1 MVKKNRNKDTN
12 SRRRGRPGTRT
23 TSEPILLFVQG
34 ECTEKDYFAL
44 LKRRLRL
51 SSLTIKVESQSPEN
65 LIKQTK
71 TTISREDDA
80 PFSAIYYVVD
90 VDDTSDKQFRQAF
103 KAAKDATN
111 CKTEYHFVVSH
122 ESFEAWLLAHFE
134 DIRNKN
140 IPRTTMGKNLQ
151 GRKMLNGPSGKN
163 VSDNFPVEDYEQ
175 AVGRVTH
182 CAFDEVNRETTSTA
196 MPHLITELIKLK
208 PKTQPNRPTCST

>member
-1 MVKKNRNKDTN
+1 MAKRSKGKNIK
-12 SRRRGRPGTRT
+12 SHGRGRPGTHS

-34 ECTEKDYFAL
+34 ECTEKDYFKL

-51 SSLTIKVESQSPEN
+51 QSLTIRTKSQSPEN
-65 LIKQTK
+65 LIEQTK

-90 VDDTSDKQFRQAF
+90 VDETSDKQFRQAF
-103 KAAKDATN
+103 KAAKKATDRN
-111 CKTEYHFVVSH
+111 KTEYHFVVSH

-140 IPRTTMGKNLQ
+140 IPRKTMGEKLQ
-151 GRKMLNGPSGKN
+151 GGERLNGKR

-175 AVGRVTH
+175 AVEQVTH

-208 PKTQPNRPTCST
+208 PKPR

>member
-1 MVKKNRNKDTN
+1 MAKRSKGKNIK
-12 SRRRGRPGTRT
+12 SHGRGRPGTHS

-34 ECTEKDYFAL
+34 ECTEKDYFKL

-51 SSLTIKVESQSPEN
+51 QSLTIRTESQSPER
-65 LIKQTK
+65 LIEQTK
-71 TTISREDDA
+71 TTISRENDA

-90 VDDTSDKQFRQAF
+90 VDDTSVGQFHQAF

-111 CKTEYHFVVSH
+111 RNKTEYHFVVSH

-140 IPRTTMGKNLQ
+140 IPRKTMGEKLQ
-151 GRKMLNGPSGKN
+151 GGERLNGKR

-175 AVGRVTH
+175 AVKQVTH

-208 PKTQPNRPTCST
+208 PKTQPK

>member
-1 MVKKNRNKDTN
+1 MAKKNRDKETN
-12 SRRRGRPGTRT
+12 SRRRRGPGTRPI
-23 TSEPILLFVQG
+23 SEPILLFVQG
-34 ECTEKDYFAL
+34 ECTEKDYFKL
-44 LKRRLRL
+44 LKRCLRL
-51 SSLTIKVESQSPEN
+51 QSLTIITESQSPEN

-71 TTISREDDA
+71 TTISRDKNA

-90 VDDTSDKQFRQAF
+90 ETSDKQFNQAF

-151 GRKMLNGPSGKN
+151 GRKMLNGPSEKK
-163 VSDNFPVEDYEQ
+163 VSDNFTVEDYEQ
-175 AVGRVTH
+175 AAGRVTH

-208 PKTQPNRPTCST
+208 PKTQPNRATCST

>member
-1 MVKKNRNKDTN
+1 MAKRSKGKNIK
-12 SRRRGRPGTRT
+12 SHGRGRPGTHS

-34 ECTEKDYFAL
+34 ECTEKDYFKL

-51 SSLTIKVESQSPEN
+51 QSLTIRTESQSPEN

-71 TTISREDDA
+71 TTISRENDA

-90 VDDTSDKQFRQAF
+90 VDDTSVGQFHQAF

-111 CKTEYHFVVSH
+111 CCETEYHFVVSH

-140 IPRTTMGKNLQ
+140 IPRKTMGKKLQ
-151 GRKMLNGPSGKN
+151 GREMLNGKR
-163 VSDNFPVEDYEQ
+163 VSNNFPVEDYKQ

-208 PKTQPNRPTCST
+208 PKPR

>member
-1 MVKKNRNKDTN
+1 MAKRSKGKNIK
-12 SRRRGRPGTRT
+12 SHGRGRPGTHS

-34 ECTEKDYFAL
+34 ECTEKDYFKL

-51 SSLTIKVESQSPEN
+51 QSLTIRTESQSPEN

-71 TTISREDDA
+71 TTISRENDA

-90 VDDTSDKQFRQAF
+90 VDDTSDEQFRQAF
-103 KAAKDATN
+103 KAAKKATDR
-111 CKTEYHFVVSH
+111 KTEYHFVVSH

-151 GRKMLNGPSGKN
+151 GRERLNGKRFQITSQWKIM
-163 VSDNFPVEDYEQ
+163 
-175 AVGRVTH
+175 
-182 CAFDEVNRETTSTA
+182 NRLWSESRIVPLMRST
-196 MPHLITELIKLK
+196 EKLLA
-208 PKTQPNRPTCST
+208 QRCPT

>member
-1 MVKKNRNKDTN
+1 MAKKNRDKDMK
-12 SRRRGRPGTRT
+12 SRRRKGRGTRS

-34 ECTEKDYFAL
+34 ECTEKDYFTL
-44 LKRRLRL
+44 LKDRLRL

-65 LIKQTK
+65 LIDRTK
-71 TTISREDDA
+71 TTISRDKDA
-80 PFSAIYYVVD
+80 PFSAVYYVVD
-90 VDDTSDKQFRQAF
+90 VDDTSDEQFRQAF

-111 CKTEYHFVVSH
+111 RKTEYHFVVSH

-140 IPRTTMGKNLQ
+140 ISRTTMGKRLQ
-151 GRKMLNGPSGKN
+151 GRKMLNGSNEKN
-163 VSDNFPVEDYEQ
+163 VSDDFPVEDYKQ

-182 CAFDEVNRETTSTA
+182 CDFDEVNRETTSTA

-208 PKTQPNRPTCST
+208 PKPR

>member
-1 MVKKNRNKDTN
+1 M
-12 SRRRGRPGTRT
+12 
-23 TSEPILLFVQG
+23 QG
-34 ECTEKDYFAL
+34 ECAEKDYFAL

-71 TTISREDDA
+71 TTISRDKNA

-90 VDDTSDKQFRQAF
+90 VDETSDKQFNQAF

-111 CKTEYHFVVSH
+111 RKTEYHFVVSH

-140 IPRTTMGKNLQ
+140 YSRKTMGEKLQ
-151 GRKMLNGPSGKN
+151 GREMLNGPSGKN
-163 VSDNFPVEDYEQ
+163 VSDNFPVEDYKQ

-182 CAFDEVNRETTSTA
+182 CDFDEVNRETTSTA

-208 PKTQPNRPTCST
+208 PKPR

>member
-1 MVKKNRNKDTN
+1 MSK
-12 SRRRGRPGTRT
+12 
-23 TSEPILLFVQG
+23 PILLFVQG
-34 ECTEKDYFAL
+34 ECTEKDYFEL
-44 LKRRLRL
+44 LKDRLKL

-65 LIKQTK
+65 LIDRTK
-71 TTISREDDA
+71 TTISRSKDA
-80 PFSAIYYVVD
+80 PPSAIYYVVD
-90 VDDTSDKQFRQAF
+90 VDNTSDEQFRQAF
-103 KAAKDATN
+103 KAAKKATN
-111 CKTEYHFVVSH
+111 RKTEYHFVVSH

-151 GRKMLNGPSGKN
+151 GRKMLNGSNNKN
-163 VSDNFPVEDYEQ
+163 VSDDFPVEDYEQ

-208 PKTQPNRPTCST
+208 PKTQPK

>member
-1 MVKKNRNKDTN
+1 MAKRSKGKNIK
-12 SRRRGRPGTRT
+12 SHGRGRPGTHS

-34 ECTEKDYFAL
+34 ECTEKDYFKL

-51 SSLTIKVESQSPEN
+51 QSLTIRTESQSPEN
-65 LIKQTK
+65 LIEQTK

-90 VDDTSDKQFRQAF
+90 VDETSDKQFRQAF
-103 KAAKDATN
+103 KAAKKATDRN
-111 CKTEYHFVVSH
+111 KTEYHFVVSH

-140 IPRTTMGKNLQ
+140 IPRKTMGEKLQ
-151 GRKMLNGPSGKN
+151 GGERLNGKR

-175 AVGRVTH
+175 AVEQVTH

-208 PKTQPNRPTCST
+208 PKPK

>member
-1 MVKKNRNKDTN
+1 M
-12 SRRRGRPGTRT
+12 
-23 TSEPILLFVQG
+23 SEPILLFVQG

-71 TTISREDDA
+71 TTISRDKNA

-90 VDDTSDKQFRQAF
+90 VDETSDKQFNQAF

-111 CKTEYHFVVSH
+111 RKTEYHFVVSH
-122 ESFEAWLLAHFE
+122 ECFEAWLLAHFE

-140 IPRTTMGKNLQ
+140 IPRTTMGKTYRVEKCSMGQ
-151 GRKMLNGPSGKN
+151 AGKT
-163 VSDNFPVEDYEQ
+163 FQ
-175 AVGRVTH
+175 IT
-182 CAFDEVNRETTSTA
+182 FQWKIMNRLWGESRTVPL
-196 MPHLITELIKLK
+196 MRLTEKLLA
-208 PKTQPNRPTCST
+208 QRCPT

>member
-1 MVKKNRNKDTN
+1 MAKKNRDKDTN
-12 SRRRGRPGTRT
+12 SRRRRGPGTRPM
-23 TSEPILLFVQG
+23 SEPILLFVQG
-34 ECTEKDYFAL
+34 ECTEKDYFKL

-51 SSLTIKVESQSPEN
+51 SSLTIKTESQSPKN
-65 LIKQTK
+65 LIDRTK
-71 TTISREDDA
+71 TTINRDKDA
-80 PFSAIYYVVD
+80 PFSAVYYVVD
-90 VDDTSDKQFRQAF
+90 VDETSDKQFNQAF

-111 CKTEYHFVVSH
+111 RKTEYHFVVSH

-140 IPRTTMGKNLQ
+140 ISRTTMGKRLQ
-151 GRKMLNGPSGKN
+151 GRKMLNGSSEKN
-163 VSDNFPVEDYEQ
+163 VSDDFPVEDYKQ

-208 PKTQPNRPTCST
+208 PKPR

>member
-1 MVKKNRNKDTN
+1 MAKKNRNKNTN
-12 SRRRGRPGTRT
+12 SRRRRGQGTRT
-23 TSEPILLFVQG
+23 MSEPILLFVQG
-34 ECTEKDYFAL
+34 ECTEKDYFKL
-44 LKRRLRL
+44 LKRRLML
-51 SSLTIKVESQSPEN
+51 QSLTIITESQSPEN

-71 TTISREDDA
+71 TTINREDDA

-90 VDDTSDKQFRQAF
+90 VDDTSDEQFRQAF

-111 CKTEYHFVVSH
+111 RKTEYHFVVSH

-140 IPRTTMGKNLQ
+140 IPRKTMGKKLQ
-151 GRKMLNGPSGKN
+151 GREMLNGPSEKN
-163 VSDNFPVEDYEQ
+163 VSDDFPVEDYEQ
-175 AVGRVTH
+175 AIGQVTH

-208 PKTQPNRPTCST
+208 PKNQPNRPTCST

>member
-1 MVKKNRNKDTN
+1 MAKKNRNKDTN
-12 SRRRGRPGTRT
+12 SRRRKGPGTRT

-34 ECTEKDYFAL
+34 ECTEKDYFKL

-51 SSLTIKVESQSPEN
+51 QSLTIRTESQSPEN
-65 LIKQTK
+65 LIEQTK
-71 TTISREDDA
+71 TTISRENDA

-90 VDDTSDKQFRQAF
+90 VDDTSDEQFHQAF
-103 KAAKDATN
+103 KAAKKATN
-111 CKTEYHFVVSH
+111 RETEYHFVVSY

-140 IPRTTMGKNLQ
+140 ISRTTMGKNLQ
-151 GRKMLNGPSGKN
+151 GRKILNGSNNKN

-208 PKTQPNRPTCST
+208 PKPK

>member
-1 MVKKNRNKDTN
+1 MAKKNRNKDTN
-12 SRRRGRPGTRT
+12 SRRRKGPGTRT

-34 ECTEKDYFAL
+34 KCTEKDYFTL
-44 LKRRLRL
+44 LKRCLRL
-51 SSLTIKVESQSPEN
+51 QSLTIKVESQSPEN
-65 LIKQTK
+65 LIKQTQ
-71 TTISREDDA
+71 TTISRDKDA

-90 VDDTSDKQFRQAF
+90 VDDTSDEQFRQAF

-111 CKTEYHFVVSH
+111 RKTEYHFVVSH

-140 IPRTTMGKNLQ
+140 ISRTTMGKKLQ
-151 GRKMLNGPSGKN
+151 GGERLNGKR
-163 VSDNFPVEDYEQ
+163 VSDKFPVEDYEQ
-175 AVGRVTH
+175 AVERVTH

-208 PKTQPNRPTCST
+208 PKPK

>member
-1 MVKKNRNKDTN
+1 MAKKNRNKDTN
-12 SRRRGRPGTRT
+12 SRRRKGPGTRT
-23 TSEPILLFVQG
+23 TSEPTLLFVQG
-34 ECTEKDYFAL
+34 KCTEKDYFTL
-44 LKRRLRL
+44 LKRCLRL
-51 SSLTIKVESQSPEN
+51 QSLTIKVESQSPEN
-65 LIKQTK
+65 LIKQTQ
-71 TTISREDDA
+71 TTISRDKDA

-90 VDDTSDKQFRQAF
+90 VDDTSVGQFHQAF

-111 CKTEYHFVVSH
+111 CCETEYHFVVSH

-140 IPRTTMGKNLQ
+140 ISRTTMGKKLQ
-151 GRKMLNGPSGKN
+151 DREMLNGPSGKN

-175 AVGRVTH
+175 AVKQVTH

-208 PKTQPNRPTCST
+208 PKPK

>member
-1 MVKKNRNKDTN
+1 MHRKR
-12 SRRRGRPGTRT
+12 
-23 TSEPILLFVQG
+23 LFN
-34 ECTEKDYFAL
+34 L

-65 LIKQTK
+65 LIDPTK
-71 TTISREDDA
+71 TTISRDKDA

-90 VDDTSDKQFRQAF
+90 VDDTSDEQFRQAF
-103 KAAKDATN
+103 KAAKKATDR
-111 CKTEYHFVVSH
+111 KTEYHFVVSH
-122 ESFEAWLLAHFE
+122 ESFEAWLLAYFE

-140 IPRTTMGKNLQ
+140 IPRKTMGGTLSEL
-151 GRKMLNGPSGKN
+151 GMLNGKR

-175 AVGRVTH
+175 AAGRVTH

-208 PKTQPNRPTCST
+208 PKPR

>member
-1 MVKKNRNKDTN
+1 MAKKNRDKDTN
-12 SRRRGRPGTRT
+12 SRRRRGPGTRPM
-23 TSEPILLFVQG
+23 SEPILLFVQG
-34 ECTEKDYFAL
+34 ECTEKDYFKL

-51 SSLTIKVESQSPEN
+51 SSLTIKTESQSPEN
-65 LIKQTK
+65 LIDRTK
-71 TTISREDDA
+71 TTISRDKDA

-90 VDDTSDKQFRQAF
+90 VDDTSDEQFRQAF

-111 CKTEYHFVVSH
+111 RKTEYHFVVSH

-140 IPRTTMGKNLQ
+140 IPRTTMGKKLQ
-151 GRKMLNGPSGKN
+151 GRERLNGKR
-163 VSDNFPVEDYEQ
+163 VSDNFPVEDYKQ
-175 AVGRVTH
+175 AMGRVTH

-208 PKTQPNRPTCST
+208 PKPK

>member
-1 MVKKNRNKDTN
+1 MAKKNRNKDTN
-12 SRRRGRPGTRT
+12 SRRRKGPGTRT

-34 ECTEKDYFAL
+34 KCTEKDYFTL
-44 LKRRLRL
+44 LKRCLRL
-51 SSLTIKVESQSPEN
+51 QSLTIKVESQSPEN
-65 LIKQTK
+65 LIKQTQ
-71 TTISREDDA
+71 TTISRDKDA

-90 VDDTSDKQFRQAF
+90 VDDTSVGQFHQAF

-111 CKTEYHFVVSH
+111 CCETEYHFVVSH

-140 IPRTTMGKNLQ
+140 ISRTTMGKKLQ
-151 GRKMLNGPSGKN
+151 DREMLNGPSGKK
-163 VSDNFPVEDYEQ
+163 VSNNFPVEDYEQ
-175 AVGRVTH
+175 AMERVTH

-208 PKTQPNRPTCST
+208 PKPK